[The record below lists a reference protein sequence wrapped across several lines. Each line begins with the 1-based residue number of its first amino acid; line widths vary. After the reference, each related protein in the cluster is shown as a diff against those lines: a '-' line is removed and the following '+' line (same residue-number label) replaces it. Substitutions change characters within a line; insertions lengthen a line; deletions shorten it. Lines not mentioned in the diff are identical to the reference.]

1 MSKISPL
8 AYIDPLAKIGENCEI
23 GPFVFIDK
31 NVVIGDNNKIMPNA
45 NILEYSHIG
54 NGNTIFPGTVIGA
67 TPQDLKF
74 VGEITTA
81 EIGDNNLIREN
92 VTINR
97 GTKSK
102 GKTVVGS
109 DNLLMEGVHIAH
121 DCLLGNDI
129 IIGNQTKV
137 AGEVIIDSHAIISAA
152 VLIHQFCRI
161 GGYGMFQGG
170 KATSMDIPPFIIA
183 GRSPLTY
190 CGLNI
195 IGLRRRKFTPERIDQ
210 IRQAYRYIYEMD
222 FNTSVAIQ
230 KIEEEM
236 EMTDDIKYIVD
247 FVKNSQRGIIK

>member
-31 NVVIGDNNKIMPNA
+31 DVVIGDNNKIMPNA
-45 NILEYSHIG
+45 NILEYTHIG
-54 NGNTIFPGTVIGA
+54 NDNTIFPGAVLGA

-74 VGEITTA
+74 VGEITTV

-97 GTKSK
+97 GTKAK
-102 GKTVVGS
+102 GKTIVGS
-109 DNLLMEGVHIAH
+109 NNLLMEGVHIAH
-121 DCLLGNDI
+121 DCVVGSGS

-137 AGEVIIDSHAIISAA
+137 AGEVVIDSNSIISAG

-161 GGYGMFQGG
+161 GGYGMLQGG
-170 KATSMDIPPFIIA
+170 KAVSMDIPPFIIA

-190 CGLNI
+190 CGLNL
-195 IGLRRRKFTPERIDQ
+195 IGLRRRKFSPKRIES
-210 IRQAYRYIYEMD
+210 IRQAYRYIYEMG
-222 FNTSVAIQ
+222 FNTTIAV
-230 KIEEEM
+230 KKLEEEM

-247 FVKNSQRGIIK
+247 FIKNSQRGIIK